1 MSKSTVDR
9 ITDEVKG
16 YYSVPSDTSDII
28 GMIERRKRLSVLAF
42 GLSRELAELYTE
54 KNGAEYR
61 RKSAQGKVMAK
72 AFADNVAA
80 SKAVEMAKIEAD
92 EQVKDELQ
100 SDALY
105 RGTALI
111 LNQANEVL
119 ACMSQQISHMK
130 QEHRSEANG
139 TGSQ

>member
-16 YYSVPSDTSDII
+16 YYSVPPDTADII
-28 GMIERRKRLSVLAF
+28 GLIERRKRLSVLAF
-42 GLSRELAELYTE
+42 GLSRELADLYTE

-61 RKSAQGKVMAK
+61 RKAAQGRVMAQ
-72 AFADNVAA
+72 AFADNQSA
-80 SKAVEMAKIEAD
+80 SKAVQLAKIEAD
-92 EQVKDELQ
+92 EQMKDELQ

-105 RGTALI
+105 RGTSLI

-119 ACMSQQISHMK
+119 NCMSQHISHIK
-130 QEHRSEANG
+130 NEHRAEVNG

>member
-1 MSKSTVDR
+1 MSKTTVDR

-16 YYSVPSDTSDII
+16 YYSVHPDTTDII

-42 GLSRELAELYTE
+42 GLSRELADLYTE

-61 RKSAQGKVMAK
+61 RKAAQGRVMAQ
-72 AFADNVAA
+72 AFADNQSA
-80 SKAVEMAKIEAD
+80 SKAVELAKIEAD
-92 EQVKDELQ
+92 EQMKDELQ

-105 RGTALI
+105 RGTSLI

-130 QEHRSEANG
+130 NEHRAESNG
-139 TGSQ
+139 TGGQ